1 MPHGEESVYLNSG
14 GARMP
19 CAPRRC
25 SLLLPR
31 AVRVSLAVCAVVP
44 LFGRLSFALCARSA
58 LFSFVLR
65 SARSRRSLV
74 DCLAICAVVPLFPR
88 LPCGLRDHLAP
99 VSVRPRARAKIMR
112 GRAGLLLLFPAVC
125 AQKME
130 KAVGPKGPTAF
141 LPVKSYAFSF
151 SQAAAFAL
159 ERLTSFSDA

>member
-1 MPHGEESVYLNSG
+1 MPHGEENVYLSSG

-31 AVRVSLAVCAVVP
+31 AVRVSFAVCAVVP
-44 LFGRLSFALCARSA
+44 L
-58 LFSFVLR
+58 
-65 SARSRRSLV
+65 
-74 DCLAICAVVPLFPR
+74 
-88 LPCGLRDHLAP
+88 PCGLRGRAALWSVAFRSVRSFRSFLVCFAVCAVAPLFSRLFCSLCDHLAP
-99 VSVRPRARAKIMR
+99 VSMRPRARAKIMR